1 MNYGEQNTSKVHIW
15 VGNNFEKDYEEYF
28 ELDYREDVEIGDLDY
43 KICVFCKD
51 IGEVFYDEDWIGYT
65 QHSQEIDLDI
75 LINQDELS
83 VTEETITKIR
93 EICIKK
99 GVEKANA
106 VFWYYD
112 GDIMIKDK
120 EKLYN
125 KLTYIGIFDAI

>member
-43 KICVFCKD
+43 KICSFCKD

-75 LINQDELS
+75 LINQGELS
-83 VTEETITKIR
+83 VMEETITKIR

-112 GDIMIKDK
+112 GGIMIKDK

-125 KLTYIGIFDAI
+125 KLTYIGMFDAI

>member
-43 KICVFCKD
+43 EICVFCKD
-51 IGEVFYDEDWIGYT
+51 IGKVFYDEDWIGYT

-125 KLTYIGIFDAI
+125 KLPYIGMFDAI